1 MMTIGNKKGEKAM
14 NYIYDEKVLKKYKEI
29 ISDPKFVNMETIFEY
44 IENERATEIKKL
56 NKNSSHVLYPSDHV
70 FDENKSVKWNREEVI
85 RKNQE
90 IKKLRTKISEVEYF
104 YNQLARCI
112 ITHDIIS
119 SDINEAQ
126 VEEIYLKAVERAD
139 YWLEIWYEADELAD
153 FYRDLK
159 NLEK

>member
-1 MMTIGNKKGEKAM
+1 M
-14 NYIYDEKVLKKYKEI
+14 NYSYDEKVLKKYQEI

-44 IENERATEIKKL
+44 IENERKTEIGKL
-56 NKNSSHVLYPSDHV
+56 NSNNPHVLYSEDHV

-90 IKKLRTKISEVEYF
+90 IKKLRNKISEVEWF

-126 VEEIYLKAVERAD
+126 VEEIYLKAAERRD

-159 NLEK
+159 SLEK